1 MLEPSTLPNNPKF
14 KEMKIIINTDEKW
27 FNGTR
32 KNKTMYMHPDEE
44 DPHTCIPTKKTHTGQ
59 CKTRMP
65 FTKSCFILELHSLG
79 LMLKV
84 DVILMAS

>member
-1 MLEPSTLPNNPKF
+1 MLEQSTLPNNPKF
-14 KEMKIIINTDEKW
+14 KEIKNIIHIDEKW

-32 KNKTMYMHPDEE
+32 KNKTMYMHPD
-44 DPHTCIPTKKTHTGQ
+44 DHTGQ

-65 FTKSCFILELHSLG
+65 FTKSCFILELHNLD